1 MSILNSMDA
10 VGPFP
15 IGDPPDGEEEL
26 HREQKPLLLAG
37 VPWDSTSPMGS
48 FLRGAPPLGVFP
60 VGLEPEEDED
70 PNP

>member
-1 MSILNSMDA
+1 MSILNSTDA

-26 HREQKPLLLAG
+26 HREKKPLLLAG
-37 VPWDSTSPMGS
+37 VPWDSTSPMGA
-48 FLRGAPPLGVFP
+48 FPMGVPPMGVFLL
-60 VGLEPEEDED
+60 GGEPEEDED